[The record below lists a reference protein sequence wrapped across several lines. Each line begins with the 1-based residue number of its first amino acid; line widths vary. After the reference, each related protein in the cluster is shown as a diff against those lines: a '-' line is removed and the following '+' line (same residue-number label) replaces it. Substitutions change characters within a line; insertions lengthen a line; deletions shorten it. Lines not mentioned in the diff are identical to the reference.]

1 MEGLQSKVLRL
12 IFFYKMFFIDLRFKA
27 ILSRISLLGCDMVF
41 HGSLLTIKKEYY
53 NQIFCS
59 VLVNLK
65 NINGKKPEIDWNC
78 GKKLNKKKNVFFR
91 LDDFATNVALVQDLM
106 TQLQK
111 EDLTNEEYK
120 DLQAKYQVRTHIN
133 YMPGNIFT
141 LKSV

>member
-1 MEGLQSKVLRL
+1 ME
-12 IFFYKMFFIDLRFKA
+12 
-27 ILSRISLLGCDMVF
+27 
-41 HGSLLTIKKEYY
+41 
-53 NQIFCS
+53 
-59 VLVNLK
+59 K
-65 NINGKKPEIDWNC
+65 NPEISWNC

-133 YMPGNIFT
+133 YMLGNIFT